1 MTEEEIEELLEFT
14 IDLTDIDGLALG
26 LEVCSKKSNMVIQ
39 EFADTIIQLQQE
51 NQSLKK
57 ENKILREKHNINDI
71 GLLDENYKLQ
81 KVIDKAIEY
90 IESNDIE
97 VLKYHDIPSET
108 TSYEIVT
115 IDLLKILKGGENE

>member
-1 MTEEEIEELLEFT
+1 MKDKELCREI
-14 IDLTDIDGLALG
+14 
-26 LEVCSKKSNMVIQ
+26 KSSAFSMQVADCERNIRIQ
-39 EFADTIIQLQQE
+39 FEKLQQE
-51 NQSLKK
+51 NK
-57 ENKILREKHNINDI
+57 ELEENYDRIYNENCILREKHNINDI

-81 KVIDKAIEY
+81 KVINKAIEY

>member
-1 MTEEEIEELLEFT
+1 MNREENIDYINNIHDSYIKELQKQDEYFK
-14 IDLTDIDGLALG
+14 
-26 LEVCSKKSNMVIQ
+26 E
-39 EFADTIIQLQQE
+39 LQQE
-51 NQSLKK
+51 NKK
-57 ENKILREKHNINDI
+57 LEENYDRIYNENCILREKHNINDI

-115 IDLLKILKGGENE
+115 TDLLKILKGGENE